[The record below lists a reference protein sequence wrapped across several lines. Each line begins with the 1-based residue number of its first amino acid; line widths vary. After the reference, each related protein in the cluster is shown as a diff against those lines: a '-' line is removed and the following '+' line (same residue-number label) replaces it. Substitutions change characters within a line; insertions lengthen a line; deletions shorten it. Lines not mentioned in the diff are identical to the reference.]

1 MTDGPSLAAARS
13 PPDCPAS
20 HGMLARHPPRLPKR
34 REGLPRDAGRL
45 GQDMVAPLAAK
56 DCAASM
62 PAGWHDDT
70 GRIAQKRKSS
80 PLAAR
85 DRDAWLSGTR
95 AYGPRTPEPRR
106 FEEPP
111 KMWTAGERR
120 RPAATQGRAPV
131 RHLQPN
137 QTGTHAVPSPASPP
151 QLKSAEPRHGQVAKR
166 LARIVRAR
174 PPPPK
179 PPRHS
184 QPNQMGTHAV
194 ATPESTA
201 AVAWTPTRSP
211 RLDG

>member
-1 MTDGPSLAAARS
+1 MECLQDT
-13 PPDCPAS
+13 
-20 HGMLARHPPRLPKR
+20 PPRLPKR

-45 GQDMVAPLAAK
+45 GQDMEAPLAAT
-56 DCAASM
+56 DCPASR
-62 PAGWHDDT
+62 PAGWHDNT

-80 PLAAR
+80 PLATR
-85 DRDAWLSGTR
+85 YRGAWMRGTR

-111 KMWTAGERR
+111 KTWTAGEHR
-120 RPAATQGRAPV
+120 RPAATQGRAPA
-131 RHLQPN
+131 RHSQPN
-137 QTGTHAVPSPASPP
+137 QTGTHAVPSPASTP
-151 QLKSAEPRHGQVAKR
+151 QLKSAEPRHGQLAKR

-179 PPRHS
+179 PPRHI